1 MLTIDYLQKIEQTN
15 KQTAQQQ
22 DYIYLAFDS
31 TFSTIKEVASCQ
43 SDLNKKILKRSEHLA
58 EALWIGRI
66 AIDDGHQV
74 FKEWRKGAAKRDLI
88 AVKPVSWR

>member
-1 MLTIDYLQKIEQTN
+1 MLAIDYLQKIERTN
-15 KQTAQQQ
+15 KKTAWQQ

-66 AIDDGHQV
+66 AIDDWQQV
-74 FKEWRKGAAKRDLI
+74 FKKWRKGAAIRDLI
-88 AVKPVSWR
+88 AVEPVRWR